1 MWGSKIPKSHFLVG
15 GIQVKMRI
23 LYVEDNFENKLFVR
37 RVIESMGHE
46 MLEAETG
53 LDSLDIAAKNIPD
66 LILMDIN
73 IPGMDGLETTEKFK
87 EDPDLTHIP
96 VIALT
101 ANAMKGDKERCL
113 EAGCDGYM
121 QKPVGVSDLR
131 REIQRYAARQNA
143 S

>member
-1 MWGSKIPKSHFLVG
+1 ML
-15 GIQVKMRI
+15 I

-53 LDSLDIAAKNIPD
+53 MDSLVIAAERTPD
-66 LILMDIN
+66 LILMDVN
-73 IPGMDGLETTEKFK
+73 IPGMDGLETTAKMK
-87 EDPDLTHIP
+87 QNPHLAHIP

-113 EAGCDGYM
+113 AAGCDGYM

-131 REIQRYAARQNA
+131 REITRYSALKENA
-143 S
+143 NNAH

>member
-1 MWGSKIPKSHFLVG
+1 
-15 GIQVKMRI
+15 MRI

-53 LDSLDIAAKNIPD
+53 HDSLTVAAEKMPD
-66 LILMDIN
+66 LVLMDIN
-73 IPGMDGLETTEKFK
+73 IPGMDGLETTVKMK
-87 EDPDLTHIP
+87 QNPRLAHIP
-96 VIALT
+96 VVALT

-113 EAGCDGYM
+113 AAGCDGYM

-131 REIQRYAARQNA
+131 REIGHYADKMPGAKKKK
-143 S
+143 

>member
-1 MWGSKIPKSHFLVG
+1 ML
-15 GIQVKMRI
+15 I

-37 RVIESMGHE
+37 RVIESMGHK

-53 LDSLDIAAKNIPD
+53 YQSLDIAAEQPPD

-87 EDPDLTHIP
+87 ENANLAHIP

-113 EAGCDGYM
+113 AAGCDGYL
-121 QKPVGVSDLR
+121 QKPIGVSDLR
-131 REIQRYAARQNA
+131 KTVQQYADKKAK
-143 S
+143 

>member
-1 MWGSKIPKSHFLVG
+1 MKN
-15 GIQVKMRI
+15 KMRI

-53 LDSLDIAAKNIPD
+53 LDSLTIAAEQMPD

-73 IPGMDGLETTEKFK
+73 IPGMDGLETTVKLK
-87 EDPDLTHIP
+87 QNPRLAHIP
-96 VIALT
+96 VVALT

-113 EAGCDGYM
+113 AAGCDGYM

-131 REIQRYAARQNA
+131 REIQQYAARNVTPQPDGSN
-143 S
+143 

>member
-1 MWGSKIPKSHFLVG
+1 ML
-15 GIQVKMRI
+15 I

-46 MLEAETG
+46 MVEAETG
-53 LDSLDIAAKNIPD
+53 LDSLDIAAEREPH

-73 IPGMDGLETTEKFK
+73 IPGMDGLETTAKFK
-87 EDPDLTHIP
+87 QNPGLAHIP
-96 VIALT
+96 IIALT

-131 REIQRYAARQNA
+131 REIDRYA
-143 S
+143 SLEKSSV

>member
-1 MWGSKIPKSHFLVG
+1 ML
-15 GIQVKMRI
+15 I

-53 LDSLDIAAKNIPD
+53 MDSLVIAAERTPD
-66 LILMDIN
+66 LILMDVN
-73 IPGMDGLETTEKFK
+73 IPGMDGLETTTKMK
-87 EDPDLTHIP
+87 QNPRLAHIP

-113 EAGCDGYM
+113 AAGCDGYM

-131 REIQRYAARQNA
+131 REITRYSALKENSNNA
-143 S
+143 H

>member
-1 MWGSKIPKSHFLVG
+1 ML
-15 GIQVKMRI
+15 I

-46 MLEAETG
+46 MVEAENG
-53 LDSLDIAAKNIPD
+53 LDSLVMAAEKVPD
-66 LILMDIN
+66 LILMDVN
-73 IPGMDGLETTEKFK
+73 IPGMDGLETTAKMK
-87 EDPDLTHIP
+87 QNPRLSHIP

-113 EAGCDGYM
+113 AAGCDGYM

-131 REIQRYAARQNA
+131 REITRYSVDKVN
-143 S
+143 SKDG

>member
-1 MWGSKIPKSHFLVG
+1 
-15 GIQVKMRI
+15 MRI

-46 MLEAETG
+46 MIEAETG
-53 LDSLDIAAKNIPD
+53 LDSLTLAAEVRPH

-73 IPGMDGLETTEKFK
+73 IPGMDGLETTMKLK
-87 EDPDLTHIP
+87 QNADLSHIP

-101 ANAMKGDKERCL
+101 ANAMKGDRERCL
-113 EAGCDGYM
+113 AAGCDGYM

-131 REIQRYAARQNA
+131 REIQTYAARIKA
-143 S
+143 

>member
-1 MWGSKIPKSHFLVG
+1 ML
-15 GIQVKMRI
+15 I

-46 MLEAETG
+46 MLEAENG
-53 LDSLDIAAKNIPD
+53 LDSLVIAAEKVPD
-66 LILMDIN
+66 LILMDVN
-73 IPGMDGLETTEKFK
+73 IPGMDGLETTAKMK
-87 EDPDLTHIP
+87 QNPRLSHIP

-113 EAGCDGYM
+113 AAGCDGYM

-131 REIQRYAARQNA
+131 REITRYSANKVNA
-143 S
+143 KDG

>member
-1 MWGSKIPKSHFLVG
+1 ML
-15 GIQVKMRI
+15 I

-46 MLEAETG
+46 MLEAENG
-53 LDSLDIAAKNIPD
+53 LDSLVIAAEKVPD
-66 LILMDIN
+66 LILMDVN
-73 IPGMDGLETTEKFK
+73 IPGMDGLETTAKMK
-87 EDPDLTHIP
+87 QNPRLSHIP

-113 EAGCDGYM
+113 AAGCDGYM

-131 REIQRYAARQNA
+131 REITRYSANLVN
-143 S
+143 SKDG

>member
-1 MWGSKIPKSHFLVG
+1 ML
-15 GIQVKMRI
+15 I

-46 MLEAETG
+46 MVEAENG
-53 LDSLDIAAKNIPD
+53 LDSLVIAAEKIPD
-66 LILMDIN
+66 LILMDVN
-73 IPGMDGLETTEKFK
+73 IPGMDGLETTAKMK
-87 EDPDLTHIP
+87 QNPRLSHIP

-113 EAGCDGYM
+113 AAGCDGYM

-131 REIQRYAARQNA
+131 REITRYSANKVNSKDGQ
-143 S
+143 

>member
-1 MWGSKIPKSHFLVG
+1 ML
-15 GIQVKMRI
+15 I

-53 LDSLDIAAKNIPD
+53 LDSLVIAAEKTPD
-66 LILMDIN
+66 LILMDVN
-73 IPGMDGLETTEKFK
+73 IPGMDGLETTVKMK
-87 EDPDLTHIP
+87 QNPRLAHIP

-113 EAGCDGYM
+113 AAGCDGYM

-131 REIQRYAARQNA
+131 REIARYNTVKDGSNTA
-143 S
+143 

>member
-1 MWGSKIPKSHFLVG
+1 
-15 GIQVKMRI
+15 MRI

-46 MLEAETG
+46 MIEAETG
-53 LDSLDIAAKNIPD
+53 LDSLTLAAEVKPH

-73 IPGMDGLETTEKFK
+73 IPGMDGLETTMKLKQNAE
-87 EDPDLTHIP
+87 LSHIP

-101 ANAMKGDKERCL
+101 ANAMKGDRERCL
-113 EAGCDGYM
+113 AAGCDGYM

-131 REIQRYAARQNA
+131 REIQTYAARTKA
-143 S
+143 

>member
-1 MWGSKIPKSHFLVG
+1 ML
-15 GIQVKMRI
+15 I

-46 MLEAETG
+46 MVEAETG
-53 LDSLDIAAKNIPD
+53 LDSLVIAAARVPD
-66 LILMDIN
+66 LILMDVN
-73 IPGMDGLETTEKFK
+73 IPGMDGLETTAKMK
-87 EDPDLTHIP
+87 QNPRLSHIP

-113 EAGCDGYM
+113 AAGCDGYM

-131 REIQRYAARQNA
+131 REITRYNVNKVNSIDGQ
-143 S
+143 

>member
-1 MWGSKIPKSHFLVG
+1 
-15 GIQVKMRI
+15 MRI

-53 LDSLDIAAKNIPD
+53 LDSLTMAAEEMPD

-73 IPGMDGLETTEKFK
+73 IPGMDGLETTVKLK
-87 EDPDLTHIP
+87 ENPSLSHIP
-96 VIALT
+96 VVALT
-101 ANAMKGDKERCL
+101 ANAMKGDRERCL
-113 EAGCDGYM
+113 AAGCDGYM

-131 REIQRYAARQNA
+131 KQIQSY
-143 S
+143 SSD

>member
-1 MWGSKIPKSHFLVG
+1 ML
-15 GIQVKMRI
+15 I

-53 LDSLDIAAKNIPD
+53 LDSLVIAAEKIPD
-66 LILMDIN
+66 LILMDVN
-73 IPGMDGLETTEKFK
+73 IPGMDGLETTAKMK
-87 EDPDLTHIP
+87 QNPRLAHIP

-101 ANAMKGDKERCL
+101 ANAMKGDRERCL
-113 EAGCDGYM
+113 AAGCDGYM

-131 REIQRYAARQNA
+131 REIARYNA
-143 S
+143 NKVSQG

>member
-1 MWGSKIPKSHFLVG
+1 ML
-15 GIQVKMRI
+15 I

-46 MLEAETG
+46 MIEAETG
-53 LDSLDIAAKNIPD
+53 LDSLMIATERMPD
-66 LILMDIN
+66 LVLMDVN
-73 IPGMDGLETTEKFK
+73 IPGMDGLETTVKFK
-87 EDPDLTHIP
+87 QNPKLTHIP
-96 VIALT
+96 IIALT

-131 REIQRYAARQNA
+131 RQIQQYVKQSDTNNGA
-143 S
+143 

>member
-1 MWGSKIPKSHFLVG
+1 ML
-15 GIQVKMRI
+15 I

-46 MLEAETG
+46 MIEAETG
-53 LDSLDIAAKNIPD
+53 LDSLVLAAERVPD
-66 LILMDIN
+66 LVLMDVN
-73 IPGMDGLETTEKFK
+73 IPGMDGLETTAKFK
-87 EDPDLTHIP
+87 RNPRLAHIP
-96 VIALT
+96 IIALT

-113 EAGCDGYM
+113 AAGCNGYM

-131 REIQRYAARQNA
+131 REIDHYAKLTITKNK

>member
-1 MWGSKIPKSHFLVG
+1 ML
-15 GIQVKMRI
+15 I

-46 MLEAETG
+46 MMEAETG
-53 LDSLDIAAKNIPD
+53 PDSLLLAAERKPD
-66 LILMDIN
+66 LILMDVN
-73 IPGMDGLETTEKFK
+73 IPGMDGLETTIKFK
-87 EDPDLTHIP
+87 QDPELSHIP

-113 EAGCDGYM
+113 AAGCNGYM

-131 REIQRYAARQNA
+131 REINFYARQLAGDN
-143 S
+143 SG

>member
-1 MWGSKIPKSHFLVG
+1 
-15 GIQVKMRI
+15 MRI

-46 MLEAETG
+46 MIEAETG
-53 LDSLDIAAKNIPD
+53 LDSLTLAAEESPD

-73 IPGMDGLETTEKFK
+73 IPGMDGLETTMKLKQNTE
-87 EDPDLTHIP
+87 LAHIP

-101 ANAMKGDKERCL
+101 ANAMKGDRERCL
-113 EAGCDGYM
+113 AAGCDGYM

-131 REIQRYAARQNA
+131 REIQTYSARLKA
-143 S
+143 